1 MRAAITLTIVLGA
14 MMALPLHSQSPSPAP
29 SRAFHVYGQTLSSTP
44 GYLTVL
50 ESGVL
55 TNSTHTSLNLDTLV
69 FSNTDSVS
77 HTITVVDCQTA
88 PATIAIAI
96 PATTLWS
103 ISMGDTRMVGCAKFS
118 VDSGGTAATVWA
130 WATGTR

>member
-1 MRAAITLTIVLGA
+1 

-55 TNSTHTSLNLDTLV
+55 TNSTHTSLNLDGLV
-69 FSNTDSVS
+69 FSNLDSVT
-77 HTITVVDCQTA
+77 HTVTLVDCQST
-88 PATIAIAI
+88 PATMVFAV
-96 PATTLWS
+96 PASPMIWT
-103 ISMGDTRMVGCAKFS
+103 ISLPDVRMVGCAKFS